1 MNPYDHI
8 FARYEFDADS
18 NRTRGDIRH
27 LYKRWPRLDTQKF
40 LESLKESVED
50 NGTTKNPMATTADN
64 GSNSSSSNPL
74 DLINPDSNLYE
85 SLMFRGI
92 DRMKL
97 IHMIITSF
105 NVGGCYLD
113 IYQLIKD
120 KCILSYTP
128 LHDMVELRE
137 IESEWISLVD
147 WPWNQPLD
155 KIRNY
160 FGEKIAM
167 YFSFLGT
174 YTSWLIPAA
183 LVGFGIWIDVAID
196 GKEFVFICLLIC
208 FHRLIFLIDFAL
220 SLSLSSFPFLLKS
233 FR

>member
-1 MNPYDHI
+1 MPEKCDLTTLSPYEHI
-8 FARYEFDADS
+8 FARYEFDADT
-18 NRTRGDIRH
+18 NRTREDIRH
-27 LYKRWPRLDTQKF
+27 LYKRWPRVDTAKF
-40 LESLKESVED
+40 LETLKASVESD
-50 NGTTKNPMATTADN
+50 PKEKETSPTTKNPLNIGD
-64 GSNSSSSNPL
+64 NSSSSGSNPM
-74 DLINPDSNLYE
+74 DLINPDSHLYE

-137 IESEWISLVD
+137 IESEWISLLD
-147 WPWNQPLD
+147 WPWNQPFD
-155 KIRNY
+155 KVRNY
-160 FGEKIAM
+160 FGEKIAL

-174 YTSWLIPAA
+174 YTAWLIPAA
-183 LVGFGIWIDVAID
+183 LVGFGIWINVAV
-196 GKEFVFICLLIC
+196 ESELIY
-208 FHRLIFLIDFAL
+208 
-220 SLSLSSFPFLLKS
+220 FLLLKCS
-233 FR
+233 RFNLF